1 MSYFN
6 YSNHLN
12 GIRKCALDL
21 SGDQD
26 LFAVTDVHGHLD
38 LLMWGLRELGFKFPD
53 FSRKQKGD
61 YLIVAGDM
69 VDRGS
74 KSYETLQAIR
84 FLDGALPVRGN
95 HEELAYSGIV
105 SGRCSLYAHW
115 LANGG
120 DAWHE
125 AHHQNVLV
133 DALDWAV
140 NLPEVLDV
148 RLSDG
153 TRIGVTHA
161 GLPRGSNWGEIL
173 DVVESTAKEGVN
185 PLVKRKMYQD
195 LCWSR
200 DDFKN
205 GAEHSI
211 EGVDAVLHG
220 HNSIE
225 DGNPLILGNR
235 VYFDTGVCY
244 STGGT
249 EDSCLT
255 ILHYKKGGEILG
267 LFEPYRIG
275 LDWLGKPT
283 FL

>member
-12 GIRKCALDL
+12 GIQKFELDL
-21 SGDQD
+21 SGGQS

-38 LLMWGLRELGFKFPD
+38 LLIWGLRELGFKFPD
-53 FSRKQKGD
+53 FNEKQNGD

-74 KSYETLQAIR
+74 QSYETIQAIR

-95 HEELAYSGIV
+95 HEELAYSGVV
-105 SGRCSLYAHW
+105 SGRSSLYSHW
-115 LANGG
+115 LLNGG

-125 AHHQNVLV
+125 KHHKGVLV
-133 DALDWAV
+133 DALSWAV
-140 NLPEVLDV
+140 NLPEVLDL
-148 RLSDG
+148 RISDG
-153 TRIGVTHA
+153 SRIGVTHA
-161 GLPRGSNWGEIL
+161 GLPRGTNWNEIL
-173 DVVESTAKEGVN
+173 EVVEGTAKEGVN

-200 DDFKN
+200 DDFLN
-205 GAEHSI
+205 EAGHSI

-220 HNSIE
+220 HNSIKC
-225 DGNPLILGNR
+225 GKPLILGNR

-244 STGGT
+244 CVNGS
-249 EDSCLT
+249 EESCLT

-267 LFEPYRIG
+267 LFDPYRVG
-275 LDWLGKPT
+275 LDWRGKPT
-283 FL
+283 LL